1 MLRRLSRFS
10 ALMML
15 VLATFIPATIAAQ
28 DATPVATPLASPV
41 GAGGVE
47 DAVIWLMDQQ
57 QEDGSWLGF
66 SGEPDAGTTIDA
78 IIALAAA
85 DEAGLDVGNSLDL
98 ALAWLDSGSFA
109 ADYAT
114 SGPGAAAKLVLALVA
129 VGDESLEIGGTTPLE
144 IVLEGQDPETDLF
157 GFGLYDHAYS
167 LMALAVTDSEI
178 PAEAI
183 SVLETMQADNGGF
196 AWDGS
201 TDEAMVDSNTTAMI
215 VLALTSAD
223 EGDHIVAGAIDYLRL
238 TVNDQ
243 GAGYSIGAEADANST
258 ALVLMAY
265 IAVGEDHTHLSR
277 QLSTFQNSSGAYFWM
292 ATDSADNP
300 FTTIQVIPAGVE
312 TPLPVVPGM
321 LDMQEAA

>member
-1 MLRRLSRFS
+1 MSRKITRLS
-10 ALMML
+10 ALILL
-15 VLATFIPATIAAQ
+15 VLATMMPVSMAAQ
-28 DATPVATPLASPV
+28 DATPAATPLASPA

-47 DAVIWLMDQQ
+47 DAVIWLIEQQ

-78 IIALAAA
+78 VLALAAA
-85 DEAGLDVGNSLDL
+85 DEAGLDVGDSLDL
-98 ALAWLDSGSFA
+98 ALGWLDSGSFA

-201 TDEAMVDSNTTAMI
+201 TDEDMVDSNTTSMI
-215 VLALTSAD
+215 VQALVSAG
-223 EGDHIVAGAIDYLRL
+223 EGENIVAGAIGYLRL

-243 GAGYSIGAEADANST
+243 GASYSIGAEADANST
-258 ALVLMAY
+258 ALVLQAY
-265 IAVGEDHTHLSR
+265 LAVGEDETHLMR
-277 QLSTFQNSSGAYFWM
+277 QLSTFQNPSGAYFWM
-292 ATDSADNP
+292 ATDSVDNS
-300 FTTIQVIPAGVE
+300 FTTMQVIPAGVGA
-312 TPLPVVPGM
+312 TFPIVPGM
-321 LDMQEAA
+321 LDLEEAA